1 VLKVVAKT
9 RTGRMN
15 FTEATQKAL
24 QAEHGERTVSLGG
37 SFVIKKGK
45 AKLHVMPDFSKTPLK
60 ARVVCVPLGLSI
72 QSYRHEYFICEY
84 GWILPPFITRR
95 AVLCHKSLMKHVVR
109 PTRF

>member
-60 ARVVCVPLGLSI
+60 ARVVCVPLGLPSSRTDTSI
-72 QSYRHEYFICEY
+72 SFVNMGGSFLHLLRGERYYA
-84 GWILPPFITRR
+84 TK
-95 AVLCHKSLMKHVVR
+95 A
-109 PTRF
+109 